1 MNHKLTDSGLISV
14 PDSYSNSSDDAT
26 LKRSFEAMKNGI
38 IAELRTELADSYSRL
53 DRALSNSI
61 KIACNLDDMTKQRD
75 QYRLLLDVAVESMK
89 ADRLDAQRWQFFLTA
104 QDETTPENAAF
115 VSAANALYPDD
126 DLSKVMALA
135 MKGGQP

>member
-61 KIACNLDDMTKQRD
+61 KIACNLDDMTEQRD
-75 QYRLLLDVAVESMK
+75 QYRLLLDAAVEIMK